1 MRVAMI
7 IDRPTPFV
15 KATSY
20 LILNLRDALKEYVLE
35 KRQMIASSPI
45 LEMECC
51 IDTTHYLLK
60 FSNDSY
66 VGSTDNSRRNNTGRT
81 TEITRNDH
89 H

>member
-35 KRQMIASSPI
+35 KRQMIVSI
-45 LEMECC
+45 
-51 IDTTHYLLK
+51 
-60 FSNDSY
+60 SY
-66 VGSTDNSRRNNTGRT
+66 T
-81 TEITRNDH
+81 
-89 H
+89 